1 MKQIFFIFILFCLIQ
16 VSCTK
21 KDSNNSIPISLE
33 GKWRMILVKD
43 NTSGLVTTKPFS
55 IQGEV
60 EITFTA
66 ASYTNGTFRGFTPT
80 NEISQNDYTVGI
92 NQSISILNLSMTKV
106 IETTWG
112 NQFIENIRS
121 SQQYSFEMGNKLT
134 IKTTNKILTF
144 QKI

>member
-1 MKQIFFIFILFCLIQ
+1 MKQILFSFIVFCLVQ

-21 KDSNNSIPISLE
+21 KNSDNSIPISLE

-43 NTSGLVTTKPFS
+43 NASGLVTTKPVS

-66 ASYTNGTFRGFTPT
+66 TSSTNGTFRGSTPT

-92 NQSISILNLSMTKV
+92 NQSISIPNLSMTKV

-112 NQFIENIRS
+112 NQFVENIRS
-121 SQQYSFEMGNKLT
+121 SQQFSFETGNKLT
-134 IKTTNKILTF
+134 IKTTNKLLTF
-144 QKI
+144 QKL